1 MVSQYVFIETECST
15 IDFKSFV
22 VLVAQKIARKIGRLE
37 MFSVIPWHIA
47 NVFDSSENGN
57 YAGV

>member
-1 MVSQYVFIETECST
+1 
-15 IDFKSFV
+15 V

-37 MFSVIPWHIA
+37 MFSVIPWHIT
-47 NVFDSSENGN
+47 NVFDSSENGS